1 MKLEDMEPIKRR
13 ETETRIDID
22 IRRAFIFDQL
32 ESDLLALGYQKDQA
46 RRLIKKKVSE
56 IGWSSGLKTIRRDL
70 TSLIGR
76 KVDGDDLGTTHTP
89 DEEQYLAVMSLTLK
103 RERDTIDGLSDELH
117 LPRALIAI
125 YFKEA
130 VVRGVL
136 KRLGPGAYG
145 RPPKE

>member
-1 MKLEDMEPIKRR
+1 MKLEDMEPIRRR
-13 ETETRIDID
+13 ETEERIDID

-56 IGWSSGLKTIRRDL
+56 IGWSSGLKTIRKGL

-76 KVDGDDLGTTHTP
+76 KVDGDDLGTAHTP
-89 DEEQYLAVMSLTLK
+89 DEEQYLAVVSLTLE

-130 VVRGVL
+130 VVRGAL
-136 KRLGPGAYG
+136 KRVGPGAYG
-145 RPPKE
+145 RPSKE